1 MEASPTRPQSPRP
14 WVVIAVFPGHRPKA
28 IARTC
33 YKTDADAY
41 VRFLQR
47 YMSQGSFYVVFDPPD
62 QLPLISLDN

>member
-1 MEASPTRPQSPRP
+1 MEASSNRPTSPRS
-14 WVVIAVFPGHRPKA
+14 WAVIAVFPGHQPKA

-47 YMSQGSFYVVFDPPD
+47 YMNQGNFYVIFDPLEQP
-62 QLPLISLDN
+62 PLTP